1 MGCLCPAQSRT
12 RFECGWPRGALM
24 VIGLSRQP
32 QNIGQTS
39 QPGHTFQ
46 NLFKVNQLWL
56 GPGHRLARLTSPN
69 VRCMKYAPTWHLTC
83 VIYCSHYYCRLDL
96 LTLGGAVF
104 DFLKFNNHISNW
116 YFECAP
122 RSLWNDFWKTNNSIG
137 FCTKNAIIWYQILH
151 IYPHALEPYI
161 IPIYRQCNVLKIM
174 SNCPATTEM
183 WWIRLRTWLMF
194 RI

>member
-1 MGCLCPAQSRT
+1 LGCLCPAAQSRT

-56 GPGHRLARLTSPN
+56 GPGHCLARLTSPN

-83 VIYCSHYYCRLDL
+83 VIIALVITADLIYWHSAAPCLIFLNLIIILVTDILNAHREACGMIFEKQTTLLVFVQKTLSFDTKYCIFTPTH
-96 LTLGGAVF
+96 
-104 DFLKFNNHISNW
+104 
-116 YFECAP
+116 
-122 RSLWNDFWKTNNSIG
+122 
-137 FCTKNAIIWYQILH
+137 
-151 IYPHALEPYI
+151 
-161 IPIYRQCNVLKIM
+161 
-174 SNCPATTEM
+174 
-183 WWIRLRTWLMF
+183 
-194 RI
+194 